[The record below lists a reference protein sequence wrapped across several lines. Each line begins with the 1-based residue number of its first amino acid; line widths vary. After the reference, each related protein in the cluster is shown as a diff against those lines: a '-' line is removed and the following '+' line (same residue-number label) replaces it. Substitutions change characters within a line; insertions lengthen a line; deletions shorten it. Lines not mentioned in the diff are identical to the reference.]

1 MHAIRG
7 CQCSNAPGS
16 NLEGSPAVSEGTRE
30 QPSPRPIQPRTRA
43 RRQAALFERI
53 GGRAT
58 VEHVVEDF
66 YDRVERDEVLR
77 PIFPEDLS
85 AGRAKQLLFLE
96 QWLGGEHRYSERYGH
111 PRLRRRHFPF
121 VIDER
126 AVGRWLKHMGDALRA
141 AGVEEPEFAEIM
153 AGLGPLAKHM
163 ANAGDDVPREP
174 LVEERLD

>member
-1 MHAIRG
+1 M
-7 CQCSNAPGS
+7 P
-16 NLEGSPAVSEGTRE
+16 EGARE
-30 QPSPRPIQPRTRA
+30 QPTPRPIQPRTRA

-53 GGRAT
+53 GGRPT
-58 VEHVVEDF
+58 VERVVEDF
-66 YDRVERDEVLR
+66 YDRVERDELLR

-85 AGRAKQLLFLE
+85 AGRAKQVLFLE
-96 QWLGGEHRYSERYGH
+96 QWLGGEARYSERYGH

-141 AGVEEPEFAEIM
+141 AGVEEPEFAEVM

-163 ANAGDDVPREP
+163 ANAGEDVPREP
-174 LVEERLD
+174 LAEERLE